1 MLNAEDYRRMRLKI
15 DEKFSE
21 AFASYCSEN
30 DCESMFL
37 EPQITYFDAKSDIFD
52 KLAEKSISESMKRIY
67 RAGKTLI
74 MFTVPFSD
82 RVMESNQEGDEPSDM
97 WLDAYQISNGL
108 MMKLNS
114 SIKAALKEWGRVT
127 SSLNTPM
134 DWNRKKPGEVW
145 SHRTAG
151 AISGL
156 GKLTAAGLFIDN
168 NGRYARVSGVV
179 SDVNM
184 VERYEG
190 DTDILL
196 ERSLHIKVT
205 ESEQKMCPCGAISKD
220 GVDKFKCQEYCARF
234 NERVPSPESCGKC
247 IRKAES
253 RLRYGREDL
262 EQSTAMDV
270 ANIVG
275 TVITSI

>member
-1 MLNAEDYRRMRLKI
+1 MLNADDYRRMRLKI

-30 DCESMFL
+30 ECENMFL
-37 EPQITYFDAKSDIFD
+37 KPQIAYFDAKSDIFD
-52 KLAEKSISESMKRIY
+52 KLAEKGISESMKRIY

-82 RVMESNQEGDEPSDM
+82 EVMESNLEGDEPSEM

-134 DWNRKKPGEVW
+134 DWSRTKPGEVW

-151 AISGL
+151 AIAGL

-168 NGRYARVSGVV
+168 DGRYARVSGVV

-184 VERYEG
+184 IERYEG

-196 ERSLHIKVT
+196 EKALST
-205 ESEQKMCPCGAISKD
+205 EITEKEKGSCPCGAITDD
-220 GVDKFKCQEYCARF
+220 GVDKFKCQEYCTKY
-234 NERVPSPESCGKC
+234 NERVPSPEVCGKC
-247 IRKAES
+247 FR
-253 RLRYGREDL
+253 
-262 EQSTAMDV
+262 
-270 ANIVG
+270 
-275 TVITSI
+275 